1 MTSPMVR
8 LSARWGACFGVAVLA
23 ISLFTTSGFAQGTTG
38 TIRGR
43 VAGQDGQPAA
53 GAQVTAVNQE
63 TGFTAR
69 TQTGADGRFALGGL
83 LVGPYVVQVRA
94 VGFAPIERRGV
105 RLTIGETVDLSF
117 ALTPAVTELEAV
129 TVLGEAQPLIDR
141 SRTGYV
147 DLIGENEIQ
156 SIPVNG
162 RNFADLVALSPAVSL
177 GVGDGSGGNL
187 SLGGGRRGTT
197 LIQIDGAGSTGTFF
211 GGEAR
216 GSDRIPFAYSI
227 ESVKEFQVVTNAY
240 DAEYGFFVGG
250 VINAVTKSGTNSFRG
265 SVYGYLRNDGLT
277 GEDFFGRPPTEF
289 KSLQYGFT
297 AAGPVIRD
305 QLHYY
310 VAVERQDRDEPIF
323 GLPAPGSTPDPS
335 TGIHP
340 DSMQRFLDIL
350 QTTYGVTDQAG
361 RFTQTQDETSV
372 FARLDW
378 QPSERHR
385 LTLRHNFTHLDQQ
398 NDRIST
404 NELRGNGGV
413 FKNTGNSTVLSLH
426 SILGRSM
433 FNELRVQRA
442 TEPRPREAYSLLP
455 EADVRILST
464 FPGGTQTSINAEC
477 CNDAVLPNNLEETTI
492 EITDNLHVRRGAHN
506 IKLGAHFNRFS
517 FENFFFFNQQGEFRF
532 ASLTAFQ
539 NLLPTSFS
547 RSLPNPGPDG
557 TFFTSDDVLPLA
569 LYDVNE
575 LAVYAQDTWEPTD
588 RLQVTLGVRA
598 DFTSFPDKA
607 PLNQALV
614 DTTAKYPALYERA
627 FRTDVAPG
635 KTNVSPRVGFTYAL
649 DAAGRRLLRGG
660 VGLFYG
666 RFPAVLYSNSL
677 LNQGQNQLSLFCTGA
692 GNVPVPDYQ
701 AYQTDLRTIPT
712 ACAGGGGATA
722 PRANINLFDPDFEY
736 PRSVKASLGYEQALG
751 ERAKIGVDLLYGRT
765 ANNFYVQDVNL
776 RDEVFRS
783 GVENRPV
790 HVATTQISTSSG
802 NIFSNAQRK
811 NSGFGEILEH
821 VSPAESRTYQL
832 VVSAEQRVSETVRW
846 QVAYTYSNTWDNS
859 SYSCCISS
867 TALFETPSAGNS
879 NFLGDPGDE
888 LSGTWGPGDFDRTH
902 TFVFS
907 GSVRLPGD
915 IDLSGIWR
923 TTSGRPWTPI
933 VDGDPNGDGRFGND
947 RAYIGL
953 NLNFDNPAQD
963 TVLLK
968 QFLNQWPCL
977 ADQVGRIA
985 SRNSCRN
992 ARNTTVDL
1000 RLRRGFPTVRGHRV
1014 EVVADFFNV
1023 LNVLKDNWG
1032 ANMGVAGSDAE
1043 LLAVEGFDAATGTYQ
1058 YSVNPSFGTLSD
1070 LTPFRSD
1077 QFQVQVGVRYSF

>member
-8 LSARWGACFGVAVLA
+8 FSARWGAAVLA
-23 ISLFTTSGFAQGTTG
+23 VCLFTASAFAQVTTG
-38 TIRGR
+38 TVRGR
-43 VAGQDGQPAA
+43 VASPDGQPTA
-53 GAQVTAVNQE
+53 GAQVTVVNQE

-69 TQTGADGRFALGGL
+69 AQTGADGRFALGGL

-94 VGFAPIERRGV
+94 VGFAPVERRGV

-141 SRTGYV
+141 SRAGYA
-147 DLIGENEIQ
+147 DLIGEDQVQ

-162 RNFADLVALSPAVSL
+162 RNFADLVALSPVVSL

-197 LIQIDGAGSTGTFF
+197 VIQIDGAGSTGTFF

-227 ESVKEFQVVTNAY
+227 ESVREFQVITNAY
-240 DAEYGFFVGG
+240 DVEYGFFVGG
-250 VINAVTKSGTNSFRG
+250 VINAVTKSGTNSVRG
-265 SVYGYLRNDGLT
+265 SAYGYLRDDGLT
-277 GEDFFGRPPTEF
+277 GEDFFGRDPTEF
-289 KSLQYGFT
+289 KSRQYGLT
-297 AAGPVIRD
+297 VSGPIVRD
-305 QLHYY
+305 RLHYF
-310 VAVERQDRDEPIF
+310 VALERQDRDEPIF
-323 GLPAPGSTPDPS
+323 GLAAPGSTPDPS

-340 DSMQRFLDIL
+340 DSTQRFLDIL
-350 QTTYGVTDQAG
+350 QNTYGVTDEAG

-378 QPSERHR
+378 QPSDRHR
-385 LTLRHNFTHLDQQ
+385 LTLRHNYTDLNQEF
-398 NDRIST
+398 DRIST
-404 NELRGNGGV
+404 NELRGNGGT
-413 FKNTGNSTVLSLH
+413 FEDRGNSTVLSLH
-426 SILGRSM
+426 SILSPAM
-433 FNELRVQRA
+433 FNEFRVQRA
-442 TEPRPREAYSLLP
+442 TEPRPREANSLLP

-477 CNDAVLPNNLEETTI
+477 CNDAVLPNNLEETTL
-492 EITDNLHVRRGAHN
+492 ELTDNLRVRRGAHD

-532 ASLTAFQ
+532 ASLTAFENRQ
-539 NLLPTSFS
+539 PTSFS
-547 RSLPNPGPDG
+547 RSLPNPGPDA

-569 LYDVNE
+569 LYDVDE
-575 LAVYAQDTWEPTD
+575 FAIYAQDAWEATD
-588 RLQVTLGVRA
+588 RLRVTLGVRA

-627 FRTDVAPG
+627 LRTDVAPG
-635 KTNVSPRVGFTYAL
+635 KTNVSPRVGFTYTL
-649 DAAGRRLLRGG
+649 DAAGRRLVRGG

-677 LNQGQNQLSLFCTGA
+677 LNQGQNQLSLFCSGA

-701 AYQTDLRTIPT
+701 AYQMDLRNIPA

-736 PRSVKASLGYEQALG
+736 PRSIKANLGYEQALG
-751 ERAKIGVDLLYGRT
+751 ERAKFGVDLLYGRT
-765 ANNFYVQDVNL
+765 ADNFYVQDVNL

-790 HVATTQISTSSG
+790 HVATTQISASSG
-802 NIFSNAQRK
+802 NIFSNTQRK

-821 VSPAESRTYQL
+821 VSPAESRTYQV
-832 VVSAEQRVSETVRW
+832 VVSAQQRVSETVSW
-846 QVAYTYSNTWDNS
+846 QAAYTYSNTRDNS

-867 TALFETPSAGNS
+867 TALFETPSAGDP

-888 LSGTWGPGDFDRTH
+888 LNGTWGPSDFDRVH

-915 IDLSGIWR
+915 IEVSGIWR

-933 VDGDPNGDGRFGND
+933 VDGDANGDGRFGND

-963 TVLLK
+963 TVRLK
-968 QFLNQWPCL
+968 QFLNRWPCL
-977 ADQVGRIA
+977 ADQFGRIA

-992 ARNTTVDL
+992 PRNTNFDV
-1000 RLRRGFPTVRGHRV
+1000 RLRRAFPTVRGHRV

-1032 ANMGVAGSDAE
+1032 ANLGVAGDDTE

-1077 QFQVQVGVRYSF
+1077 QFQAQVGVRYSF